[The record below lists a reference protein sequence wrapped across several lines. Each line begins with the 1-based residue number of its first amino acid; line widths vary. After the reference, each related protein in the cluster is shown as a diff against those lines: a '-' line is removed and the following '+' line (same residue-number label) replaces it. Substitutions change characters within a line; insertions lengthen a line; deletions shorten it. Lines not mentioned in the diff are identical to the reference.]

1 MIKSWMV
8 IAVVVCLVVS
18 GANLTTREGIRWFA
32 RLRRPAWLT
41 FEWAIPFIWSFIFIC
56 GAWSAYLVW
65 ETDPGTTNAWLLMGF
80 YLLVE
85 IAIIAYTPVMFGLR
99 SLKVGTIIGATG
111 TVLGALLAVTVW
123 PVSNWGALLLLPY
136 LIWSPIGTY
145 ATWEMMH
152 LNPIDA

>member
-1 MIKSWMV
+1 MV
-8 IAVVVCLVVS
+8 RTPA
-18 GANLTTREGIRWFA
+18 T
-32 RLRRPAWLT
+32 PAWLT

>member
-8 IAVVVCLVVS
+8 IAVVVCLVAS
-18 GANLTTREGIRWFA
+18 GANLTTPEGIRWFA
-32 RLRRPAWLT
+32 RLRRPQWLT

-65 ETDPGTTNAWLLMGF
+65 ETDPGTTNRWLVMGF

-85 IAIIAYTPVMFGLR
+85 IAIIAYTPVMCRLR

-111 TVLGALLAVTVW
+111 TLLGALLAVTVW
-123 PVSNWGALLLLPY
+123 PVSSSAALLLLPY